1 VNRGWLSEGLRRGS
15 RTTAAIG
22 LCLLGACVQGPNYV
36 RPALDIPAAYRN
48 STAAPLAAA
57 DAGSWWSELGDPRL
71 NRLVQEALANNGDLK
86 IATARVD
93 EFAAIVAGTRS
104 QAFPHV
110 GYDLSATHSRGSEEV
125 IPGFVKPVSSDF
137 SAILTASW
145 ELDLWGRIHRETEAA
160 QANLLAT
167 EEARR
172 GVVLTLISSVITGYV
187 TLLDLD
193 EQLRIAQ
200 ANVEGRR
207 QWVDLFR
214 AQLAHGYIS
223 DFTMTQAIAEYQATL
238 ATLPDLKQAIATQ
251 EDALSVLVG
260 RNPGPVARTG
270 DLAALGLPR
279 IPGGLPSELLTRRP
293 DILQAEQQLAASNAL
308 IGAARAQYFPRIS
321 LTGLAG
327 FASKAL
333 GQLFSGSARTWSFTG
348 DVAGPIFT
356 GGGIAA
362 ANRQAEARRDQSL
375 AAYQNVIRK
384 AFQDVD
390 DSLAGLRHSEEL
402 EQTLERRVQSLAEG
416 VRLAKLRYDNGY
428 SDYIE
433 VLDTERGLFDAQ
445 LSLTQA
451 RGDRYR
457 SVVSLYRALGGSW
470 GKASASASAAAKP
483 TILRQ

>member
-223 DFTMTQAIAEYQATL
+223 DFTMTQATAWA
-238 ATLPDLKQAIATQ
+238 P
-251 EDALSVLVG
+251 
-260 RNPGPVARTG
+260 
-270 DLAALGLPR
+270 
-279 IPGGLPSELLTRRP
+279 
-293 DILQAEQQLAASNAL
+293 
-308 IGAARAQYFPRIS
+308 AARRQ
-321 LTGLAG
+321 
-327 FASKAL
+327 
-333 GQLFSGSARTWSFTG
+333 FS
-348 DVAGPIFT
+348 
-356 GGGIAA
+356 
-362 ANRQAEARRDQSL
+362 Q
-375 AAYQNVIRK
+375 
-384 AFQDVD
+384 
-390 DSLAGLRHSEEL
+390 
-402 EQTLERRVQSLAEG
+402 
-416 VRLAKLRYDNGY
+416 
-428 SDYIE
+428 
-433 VLDTERGLFDAQ
+433 
-445 LSLTQA
+445 
-451 RGDRYR
+451 
-457 SVVSLYRALGGSW
+457 
-470 GKASASASAAAKP
+470 
-483 TILRQ
+483 